1 MGRGALRCYPIRV
14 KPGAKDL
21 VCIGLLLLLVAA
33 AFPPPAFTPSNL
45 LATRFSDA
53 VTQYLPH
60 QVFVRRSLLVHRR
73 LPFWNPY
80 ECAGT
85 PAFPNPLYP
94 AFSFPSLLLSPLPP
108 ALALNL
114 GFLLHFF
121 LAGALSFACAR
132 QAGCSRAGALLAGI
146 VVSLGARSLTHAQ
159 AGLYSRLAIFS
170 FIPLLFFCAERCLRA
185 PSAASAACLAVSLS
199 LACLTG
205 EAQILACALAGIAA
219 YAALRPRATPVTA
232 APRQARRCLL
242 LGVLLSAPLSA
253 FYLLPAH
260 RLYPLL
266 SRSHPLGQARF
277 DFAPSLGEIAA
288 SLVSPSLVG
297 EYAPLGT
304 LSWECALFAGVAPLL
319 LLLRNAPSRMTRRD
333 VALWGLLAAGAVLLS
348 ARELSFVHAAL
359 DRLVPFFGRFRNPGR
374 LLYLVPFFLA
384 MLAARLFDAVAGAM
398 EPRRG
403 GAGRA
408 WFAVCAAGMLLYGTL
423 WAAMRG
429 ADPAR
434 LAANLSNR
442 FVFLFGEAR
451 LPLLDAAR
459 AARGASRHLADAV
472 GSLRFSL
479 LLVPVLCLLCALRE
493 RARIRR
499 GVFSFAF
506 CALAFLELLRSSGAF
521 LAAQPL
527 GLLHPASPLAA
538 AIGKAGNDCG
548 RMLDMTPPRGAAF
561 WAAYPFAS
569 STALDISRVDGY
581 TPVNFSAYARFL
593 DLASGAAGPLPRW
606 SLAVHSIEAPEL
618 LSLLGVG
625 LVLSDRPPGI
635 PGLRPDGVFAG
646 VPVYR
651 QFLGEGVAPRLLLF
665 RNPERLPHAWLVA
678 RATVCPPGE
687 EGRTLRSFDPRL
699 EALLAPGARPLAAEG
714 GFRAVSVR
722 RAAPGLLEAEVATEQ
737 PAHLC
742 TREIWAPGWE
752 AALNGTPVEVTRT
765 NGIFCGIRLPPGRH
779 AVRLRYTP
787 PGFRIGAVV
796 SLFTLAGL
804 VITMCVRS
812 GKTIP
817 YPPDS
822 PGHT

>member
-1 MGRGALRCYPIRV
+1 MLSYPRETGREGSRLHR
-14 KPGAKDL
+14 
-21 VCIGLLLLLVAA
+21 AA
-33 AFPPPAFTPSNL
+33 APARRRGLPPPAFTPSNL

-333 VALWGLLAAGAVLLS
+333 VALWGFSPRAPCCSPRGSSPSSTPRSTAWSCSSADSATRGGCSIWFRSSSRCSPRASSTPSRARWSRGAEGPGGPGSPS
-348 ARELSFVHAAL
+348 ARRGCSCTA
-359 DRLVPFFGRFRNPGR
+359 RSGRR
-374 LLYLVPFFLA
+374 
-384 MLAARLFDAVAGAM
+384 
-398 EPRRG
+398 
-403 GAGRA
+403 
-408 WFAVCAAGMLLYGTL
+408 CAAPTPPG
-423 WAAMRG
+423 
-429 ADPAR
+429 

-451 LPLLDAAR
+451 LPLLDAGA

-506 CALAFLELLRSSGAF
+506 CALAFLELLRSSG
-521 LAAQPL
+521 
-527 GLLHPASPLAA
+527 
-538 AIGKAGNDCG
+538 
-548 RMLDMTPPRGAAF
+548 
-561 WAAYPFAS
+561 
-569 STALDISRVDGY
+569 
-581 TPVNFSAYARFL
+581 
-593 DLASGAAGPLPRW
+593 
-606 SLAVHSIEAPEL
+606 
-618 LSLLGVG
+618 
-625 LVLSDRPPGI
+625 
-635 PGLRPDGVFAG
+635 G
-646 VPVYR
+646 VP
-651 QFLGEGVAPRLLLF
+651 
-665 RNPERLPHAWLVA
+665 
-678 RATVCPPGE
+678 
-687 EGRTLRSFDPRL
+687 
-699 EALLAPGARPLAAEG
+699 
-714 GFRAVSVR
+714 R
-722 RAAPGLLEAEVATEQ
+722 RAAAR
-737 PAHLC
+737 PA
-742 TREIWAPGWE
+742 PS
-752 AALNGTPVEVTRT
+752 
-765 NGIFCGIRLPPGRH
+765 RLPS
-779 AVRLRYTP
+779 P
-787 PGFRIGAVV
+787 PR
-796 SLFTLAGL
+796 
-804 VITMCVRS
+804 
-812 GKTIP
+812 
-817 YPPDS
+817 
-822 PGHT
+822 